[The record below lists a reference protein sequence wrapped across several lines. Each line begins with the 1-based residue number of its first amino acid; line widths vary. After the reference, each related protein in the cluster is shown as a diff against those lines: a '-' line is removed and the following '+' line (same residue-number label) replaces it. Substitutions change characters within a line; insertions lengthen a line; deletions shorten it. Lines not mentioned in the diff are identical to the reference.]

1 MADTSGRRPVVV
13 VGIDGSAAS
22 VPVLRWAMRHA
33 RALRGR
39 LQVVLAWKFP
49 EVPGYRP
56 ARVESDLSEATEKL
70 VEQLVTDALDD
81 LDIRRDE
88 LEIGTTVQ
96 EGGPVRILLE
106 GAQQADLLV
115 LGTHGDGHDGA
126 KVLGSVVHSCLAQ
139 APCPITVVPTNA
151 R

>member
-1 MADTSGRRPVVV
+1 MSDTTAGRPVVV

-22 VPVLRWAMRHA
+22 KHVLRWAIRQA

-39 LQVVLAWKFP
+39 LHVVLAWQFP

-56 ARVESDLSEATEKL
+56 YRTESDLSEATEKL
-70 VEQLVTDALDD
+70 VDRLVTETLEEI
-81 LDIRRDE
+81 DIRAGE
-88 LEIGTTVQ
+88 LEVETTVQ
-96 EGGPVRILLE
+96 EGGAVRILLE
-106 GAQQADLLV
+106 NAQHASLLV
-115 LGTHGDGHDGA
+115 IGAHGDGHDGVKA
-126 KVLGSVVHSCLAQ
+126 LGSVVHSCLAQ